1 MAPASQITPN
11 GGPSS
16 GPASAP
22 QRIRSKRRT
31 TLGRDIA
38 IVLAVK
44 AILLGLIW
52 YAFFRAPAA
61 PHMNM
66 DPSRVEQKVLGRAAD
81 PESPHAQR

>member
-11 GGPSS
+11 AGALS
-16 GPASAP
+16 GRSRAP
-22 QRIRSKRRT
+22 ERVGSKRRP

-44 AILLGLIW
+44 AIVLGLIW

-66 DPSRVEQKVLGRAAD
+66 DPSLVEQKVLGSAAD
-81 PESPHAQR
+81 PERPHAQR